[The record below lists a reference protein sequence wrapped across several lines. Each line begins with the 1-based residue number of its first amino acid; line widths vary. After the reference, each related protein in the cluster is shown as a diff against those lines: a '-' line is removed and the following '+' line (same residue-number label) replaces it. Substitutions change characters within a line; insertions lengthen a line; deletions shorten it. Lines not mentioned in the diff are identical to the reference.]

1 MYMKYR
7 YPWLVIAMFVLQ
19 IFSGIS
25 IAQERSTSGSG
36 AQIRGSEDA
45 SSTEEVVKFPSSFFQ
60 QYNPNNAL
68 DMVTQIPGFVISD
81 CLSCLNDLQGGGRR
95 GFGAALGN
103 VLINGRRPSA
113 KQDSPSA
120 ILTRIPAASVDYIE
134 LIRGQVRG
142 IDLSGQTVVANIILK
157 TDVPATIR
165 WETFVRQTFG
175 HGLAPGG
182 SISMIDRIGNIE
194 YNIGADAR
202 YSNFGDGGP
211 ENIFDANGNLLE
223 ARFDDDGG
231 PGFDGFDVNGY
242 FNGSTYL
249 GENFVTLNTKLSTV
263 IRDELLERSVTP
275 VGGQTS
281 TSVFDTERRNLSF
294 ALGLDAERLL
304 SEDMI
309 GKGIFLLYYLDQG
322 PSNGRRDF
330 SPDGDLDLLTVDEI
344 NKQTLEAITR
354 LEFTYAGWG
363 NHSVRFNMEGA
374 FNSLDSSL
382 LQTESTGGIAT
393 IIDIPGSDSKVE
405 EVRGDFLISDTWNRN
420 AFSVEFGLGAEVS
433 DISQSGDVE
442 LNRNFFF
449 VKPYFNVSYSPR
461 QGQQTRL
468 RITRDVS
475 QLDFNDFVS
484 AVTQR
489 DDEVV
494 GGNPNLS
501 PQATWQTELTH
512 ERRFGDL
519 GVVSLSLFH
528 DWIDDVADLLPL
540 SPTLEAPGNIGN
552 GRRWGTDIEAT
563 IPLDRVGLTDARIDA
578 RVRFQDSSVTD
589 PVTGEKRVLSGVGGL
604 DPGFSFANENNWSYL
619 IKFRQDFRDAKISWG
634 AEVGEQG
641 LRTRFK
647 VDELDVRSEGV
658 WFNAFVETTRWFGV
672 RIRMEG
678 INMLN
683 YDENRERTFFAGQ
696 RDLSAVNRR
705 LVQTFKN
712 GARINLSV
720 SGSF

>member
-1 MYMKYR
+1 M
-7 YPWLVIAMFVLQ
+7 LNLNGTAT
-19 IFSGIS
+19 
-25 IAQERSTSGSG
+25 AQDRTTGPQSRDAE
-36 AQIRGSEDA
+36 EA
-45 SSTEEVVKFPSSFFQ
+45 SSEEQIVNYPASFFQ

-81 CLSCLNDLQGGGRR
+81 CLSCLNDQQGGGRR

-103 VLINGRRPSA
+103 ILINNRRPSA

-134 LIRGQVRG
+134 LIRGQARG
-142 IDLSGQTVVANIILK
+142 IDLQGQAVVANIILK
-157 TDVPATIR
+157 TDVPATVR
-165 WETFVRQTFG
+165 WESFVRQTFG

-182 SISMIDRIGNIE
+182 SISMIDRMGDIE

-211 ENIFDANGNLLE
+211 ENIFDANGNLTE

-231 PGFDGFDVNGY
+231 PGFDGYDLNAY
-242 FNGSTYL
+242 LNGSTYI
-249 GENFVTLNTKLSTV
+249 GENYVQLNTKLNTV

-281 TSVFDTERRNLSF
+281 TTVFDTERRNLSF
-294 ALGLDAERLL
+294 ALGLDAERLI
-304 SEDMI
+304 SENMI

-330 SPDGDLDLLTVDEI
+330 NPDGDMELLTVDDI
-344 NKQTLEAITR
+344 DKQTLEAISR

-363 NHSVRFNMEGA
+363 NHSVRFNVEGA

-382 LQTESTGGIAT
+382 LQTEHAGGIVT
-393 IIDIPGSDSKVE
+393 VIDVPGSDSKVE
-405 EVRGDFLISDTWNRN
+405 ETRGDFVLSDTWDRN
-420 AFSVEFGLGAEVS
+420 ALSVEFGLGAEVS
-433 DISQSGDVE
+433 DISQTGDAE
-442 LNRNFFF
+442 LDRTFFF
-449 VKPYFNVSYSPR
+449 VKPYLNVSYSPS

-468 RITRDVS
+468 RVARDVS

-489 DDEVV
+489 DDDVV

-528 DWIDDVADLLPL
+528 DWIDDVQDLLPL

-552 GRRWGTDIEAT
+552 GRRWGMDIEAT
-563 IPLDRVGLTDARIDA
+563 IPLNRLGLKDARIDA
-578 RVRFQDSSVTD
+578 RVRFQDSTVTD
-589 PVTGEKRVLSGVGGL
+589 PVTGQKRVLSGVGGL

-619 IKFRQDFRDAKISWG
+619 IKFRQDFKDANISWG
-634 AEVGEQG
+634 GEVGEQAE
-641 LRTRFK
+641 RRRFK

-658 WFNAFVETTRWFGV
+658 WFNAFAETTRWFGLRFRV
-672 RIRMEG
+672 EG
-678 INMLN
+678 INILN
-683 YDENRERTFFAGQ
+683 YNENRQRTFFVGQ
-696 RDLSAVNRR
+696 RDLSPVERR

-712 GARINLSV
+712 GARIILSM

>member
-1 MYMKYR
+1 MNMKCQYH
-7 YPWLVIAMFVLQ
+7 WLVLIAAILQ
-19 IFSGIS
+19 GVCGIS
-25 IAQERSTSGSG
+25 IAQERS
-36 AQIRGSEDA
+36 A
-45 SSTEEVVKFPSSFFQ
+45 SSTEEIVNFPASFFQ

-81 CLSCLNDLQGGGRR
+81 CLSCLNDQQGGGRR

-182 SISMIDRIGNIE
+182 SISMIDRKGNIE

-211 ENIFDANGNLLE
+211 ENIFDANGNLIE

-242 FNGSTYL
+242 FNGSTYI
-249 GENFVTLNTKLSTV
+249 GENLSTV

-275 VGGQTS
+275 LGGQTS
-281 TSVFDTERRNLSF
+281 NTVFDTERRNLSF

-330 SPDGDLDLLTVDEI
+330 NPDGDLELLTVDEI

-354 LEFTYAGWG
+354 LELTYAGWG
-363 NHSVRFNMEGA
+363 NHSVRLNMEGA

-382 LQTESTGGIAT
+382 LQTESAGGIAT
-393 IIDIPGSDSKVE
+393 IIDIPGSDSKVK
-405 EVRGDFLISDTWNRN
+405 EVRGDFVVSDTWSRN
-420 AFSVEFGLGAEVS
+420 AFSVEFGLGAEIS
-433 DISQSGDVE
+433 DISQTGDVE
-442 LNRNFFF
+442 LDRSFFF
-449 VKPYFNVSYSPR
+449 VKPYFNMSYSPR

-468 RITRDVS
+468 RVTRDVS

-489 DDEVV
+489 DDDLV

-512 ERRFGDL
+512 ERRFGEL
-519 GVVSLSLFH
+519 GVVTVSLFH

-563 IPLDRVGLTDARIDA
+563 IPLDRVGLNDARIDA

-619 IKFRQDFRDAKISWG
+619 IKFRQDFREANISWG

-672 RIRMEG
+672 RIRIEG
-678 INMLN
+678 INILN
-683 YDENRERTFFAGQ
+683 YDENRERSFFVGQ
-696 RDLSAVNRR
+696 RDLSSVNRR